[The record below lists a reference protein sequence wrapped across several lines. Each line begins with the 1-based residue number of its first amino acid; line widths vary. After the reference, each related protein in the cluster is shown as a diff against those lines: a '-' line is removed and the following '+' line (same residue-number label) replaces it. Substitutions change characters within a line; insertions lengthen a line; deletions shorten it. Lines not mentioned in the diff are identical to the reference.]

1 MSEGQLTEKGQSP
14 KTSNEGREKAGVPQ
28 ELWCEEGEKDGTVDE
43 GDGAEDHDG
52 GELARNGNTWLMKYD
67 VF

>member
-52 GELARNGNTWLMKYD
+52 GVLARNGNTWLMKYD